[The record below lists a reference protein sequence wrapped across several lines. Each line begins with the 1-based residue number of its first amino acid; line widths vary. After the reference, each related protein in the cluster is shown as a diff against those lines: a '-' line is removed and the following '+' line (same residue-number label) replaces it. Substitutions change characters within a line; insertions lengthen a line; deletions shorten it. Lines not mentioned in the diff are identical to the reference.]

1 MMINPAKLYSTLGNP
16 NSLVPLGVKDIS
28 SCLGMTAGSYATGK
42 EEGFDR
48 FIDEFGTEALWLG
61 GIPSLKWLY
70 DKTVFKAFGLDA
82 KIDPRNLKDMKMYE
96 KVKKY
101 APTEEIRK
109 NLEKAGNNKRLFK
122 NLAAAKFFAS
132 TTLAAGA
139 YIGLTK
145 LKQYYTDQKIRKN
158 LIKEYQA
165 EVKKKEAENKQNVG
179 EVKAPAFKGLGKIV
193 EEFAFSP
200 VKNMYILD
208 GFITTERLKDSRTS
222 QEFAGYAI
230 KEGSVLIFLYYAGKK
245 IQEFM
250 ENSAKKKHNKS
261 ITLDARVL
269 ESENLKKIFQNG
281 TIEKSIKEFNAANTS
296 NGNLYEF
303 LHQNPENEV
312 VKIAKQSDI
321 LTTYKTK
328 SDIGLKE
335 TLKRLLHGK
344 SLYDDTNKIDSRA
357 FVDFDEVKGV
367 NDKLAELYGQYKDA
381 IKKGE
386 SAEDFFNKVK
396 KLKRNSIKMNIGA
409 CIMAL
414 GVVTPAIMLLKRMTD
429 KSGPEFQTKKEIKE
443 QLIKEGVISA

>member
-16 NSLVPLGVKDIS
+16 NSLIPLGVKDIS

-48 FIDEFGTEALWLG
+48 FIDEFGTETLWLG

-82 KIDPRNLKDMKMYE
+82 KIDPRNLKDMKMFE

-132 TTLAAGA
+132 TILAAGA

-145 LKQYYTDQKIRKN
+145 LKQRYTDQKIRKN
-158 LIKEYQA
+158 LIKEYQEEA
-165 EVKKKEAENKQNVG
+165 KKKEVENKQNVG
-179 EVKAPAFKGLGKIV
+179 KVKAPAFKGLGKIV

-321 LTTYKTK
+321 LTTYKN
-328 SDIGLKE
+328 
-335 TLKRLLHGK
+335 
-344 SLYDDTNKIDSRA
+344 TNKIDSRA

-381 IKKGE
+381 VKKGE

>member
-1 MMINPAKLYSTLGNP
+1 MINPAKLYSTLGNP
-16 NSLVPLGVKDIS
+16 NSLIPLGVKDIS

-82 KIDPRNLKDMKMYE
+82 KIDPRNLKDMKMFE

-132 TTLAAGA
+132 TILAAGA

-145 LKQYYTDQKIRKN
+145 LKQRYTDQKIRKN
-158 LIKEYQA
+158 LIKEYQEEA
-165 EVKKKEAENKQNVG
+165 KKKEVENKQNVG
-179 EVKAPAFKGLGKIV
+179 DVKAPAFKGLGKIV

-281 TIEKSIKEFNAANTS
+281 TIEKSIKEFNSANTS

-321 LTTYKTK
+321 LTTYKN
-328 SDIGLKE
+328 
-335 TLKRLLHGK
+335 
-344 SLYDDTNKIDSRA
+344 TNKIDSRA

>member
-16 NSLVPLGVKDIS
+16 NSLIPLGVKDIS

-82 KIDPRNLKDMKMYE
+82 KIDPRNLKDMKMFE

-132 TTLAAGA
+132 TILAAGA

-145 LKQYYTDQKIRKN
+145 LKQRYTDQKIRKN
-158 LIKEYQA
+158 LINEYQEEA
-165 EVKKKEAENKQNVG
+165 KKKEVENKQNVG
-179 EVKAPAFKGLGKIV
+179 KVKAPAFKGLGKIV

-208 GFITTERLKDSRTS
+208 GFITAERLKDSRTS
-222 QEFAGYAI
+222 QEFVGYAI

-321 LTTYKTK
+321 LTTYKN
-328 SDIGLKE
+328 
-335 TLKRLLHGK
+335 
-344 SLYDDTNKIDSRA
+344 TNKIDSRA

-386 SAEDFFNKVK
+386 SAEDFFSKVK

>member
-1 MMINPAKLYSTLGNP
+1 MMINPAKIYSTLGNP

-61 GIPSLKWLY
+61 GIPTLKWLY

-82 KIDPRNLKDMKMYE
+82 KIDPRNLKDMDMFE

-101 APTEEIRK
+101 APTDEIRE
-109 NLEKAGNNKRLFK
+109 NLEKAGKNKRLFK
-122 NLAAAKFFAS
+122 NLAATKFFVS
-132 TTLAAGA
+132 TIMAAGA

-165 EVKKKEAENKQNVG
+165 EVKKKEAENKQDVT
-179 EVKAPAFKGLGKIV
+179 EAKKPSFKGLGKVV

-245 IQEFM
+245 IQQFM
-250 ENSAKKKHNKS
+250 ENSAKKNHNKS
-261 ITLDARVL
+261 ITLDSRVL
-269 ESENLKKIFQNG
+269 ESENLKKIFQDG
-281 TIEKSIKEFNAANTS
+281 SIENSIKAFNDAKSS
-296 NGNLYEF
+296 NGKLYEF
-303 LHQNPENEV
+303 LHENPDNEV

-321 LTTYKTK
+321 LTTYKN
-328 SDIGLKE
+328 
-335 TLKRLLHGK
+335 
-344 SLYDDTNKIDSRA
+344 TNKIDSRA
-357 FVDFDEVKGV
+357 FVDFEEVKGV
-367 NDKLAELYGQYKDA
+367 NDKLSELYGQYKDA

-386 SAEDFFNKVK
+386 STDSFFNKVR
-396 KLKRNSIKMNIGA
+396 KLKRNSINMNIGA
-409 CIMAL
+409 CVLAL
-414 GVVTPAIMLLKRMTD
+414 GVITPAIMLLKRMTD

-443 QLIKEGVISA
+443 QLIKEGVIQA

>member
-16 NSLVPLGVKDIS
+16 NSLIPLGVKDIS

-48 FIDEFGTEALWLG
+48 FIDEFGTETLWLG

-82 KIDPRNLKDMKMYE
+82 KIDPRNLKDMKMFE

-132 TTLAAGA
+132 TILAAGA

-145 LKQYYTDQKIRKN
+145 LKQRYTDQKIRKN
-158 LIKEYQA
+158 LIKEYQEEA
-165 EVKKKEAENKQNVG
+165 KKKEVENKQNVG
-179 EVKAPAFKGLGKIV
+179 DVKAPAFKGLGKIV

-321 LTTYKTK
+321 LTTYKN
-328 SDIGLKE
+328 
-335 TLKRLLHGK
+335 
-344 SLYDDTNKIDSRA
+344 TNKIDSRA

>member
-16 NSLVPLGVKDIS
+16 NSLIPLGVKDIS

-82 KIDPRNLKDMKMYE
+82 KIDPRNLKDMKMFE

-132 TTLAAGA
+132 TILAAGA

-145 LKQYYTDQKIRKN
+145 LKQRYTDQKIRKN
-158 LIKEYQA
+158 LINEYQEEA
-165 EVKKKEAENKQNVG
+165 KKKEVENKQNVG
-179 EVKAPAFKGLGKIV
+179 KVKAPAFKGLGKIV

-281 TIEKSIKEFNAANTS
+281 TIEKSIKEFNSANTS

-321 LTTYKTK
+321 LTTYKN
-328 SDIGLKE
+328 
-335 TLKRLLHGK
+335 
-344 SLYDDTNKIDSRA
+344 TNKIDSRA

>member
-16 NSLVPLGVKDIS
+16 NSLIPLGVKDIS

-48 FIDEFGTEALWLG
+48 FIDEFGTETLWLG

-82 KIDPRNLKDMKMYE
+82 KIDPRNLKDMKMFE

-132 TTLAAGA
+132 TILAAGA

-145 LKQYYTDQKIRKN
+145 LKQRYTDQKIRKN
-158 LIKEYQA
+158 LIKEYQEEA
-165 EVKKKEAENKQNVG
+165 KKKEVENKQNVG
-179 EVKAPAFKGLGKIV
+179 DVKAPAFKGLGKIV

-281 TIEKSIKEFNAANTS
+281 TIEKSIKEFNSANTS

-321 LTTYKTK
+321 LTTYKN
-328 SDIGLKE
+328 
-335 TLKRLLHGK
+335 
-344 SLYDDTNKIDSRA
+344 TNKIDSRA

>member
-16 NSLVPLGVKDIS
+16 NSLIPLGVKDIS

-82 KIDPRNLKDMKMYE
+82 KIDPRNLKDMKMFE

-132 TTLAAGA
+132 TILAAGA

-145 LKQYYTDQKIRKN
+145 LKQRYTDQKIRKN
-158 LIKEYQA
+158 LIKEYQEEA
-165 EVKKKEAENKQNVG
+165 KKKEVENKQNVG

-222 QEFAGYAI
+222 QEFVGYAI

-281 TIEKSIKEFNAANTS
+281 TIEKSIKEFNSVNTS

-321 LTTYKTK
+321 LTTYKN
-328 SDIGLKE
+328 
-335 TLKRLLHGK
+335 
-344 SLYDDTNKIDSRA
+344 TNKIDSRA

>member
-1 MMINPAKLYSTLGNP
+1 MMINPAKIYSTLGNP

-28 SCLGMTAGSYATGK
+28 SCVGMTAGSYATGK

-82 KIDPRNLKDMKMYE
+82 KIDPRNLKDMEMFE

-101 APTEEIRK
+101 APTDEVKK
-109 NLEKAGNNKRLFK
+109 NLEKAGKNKRLFK
-122 NLAAAKFFAS
+122 NLAATKFFAS
-132 TTLAAGA
+132 TIVAAGA

-165 EVKKKEAENKQNVG
+165 EVKKKEAENKQDVT
-179 EVKAPAFKGLGKIV
+179 KAKEPSFKGLGKIV

-222 QEFAGYAI
+222 QEFVGYAI
-230 KEGSVLIFLYYAGKK
+230 KEGSILIFLYYAGKK
-245 IQEFM
+245 MQQFM
-250 ENSAKKKHNKS
+250 ENSAKKNHNKS
-261 ITLDARVL
+261 ITLDSRVL
-269 ESENLKKIFQNG
+269 ESENLKKIFQDG
-281 TIEKSIKEFNAANTS
+281 SIEKSIKAFNDAKSS
-296 NGNLYEF
+296 NGKLYEF
-303 LHQNPENEV
+303 LHENPDNEV

-321 LTTYKTK
+321 LTTYKK
-328 SDIGLKE
+328 
-335 TLKRLLHGK
+335 
-344 SLYDDTNKIDSRA
+344 TNKIDSRA
-357 FVDFDEVKGV
+357 FVDFEEVKGV
-367 NDKLAELYGQYKDA
+367 NDKLSELYGQYKDA

-386 SAEDFFNKVK
+386 STDSFFNKVR
-396 KLKRNSIKMNIGA
+396 KLKRNSINMNIGA
-409 CIMAL
+409 CILAL
-414 GVVTPAIMLLKRMTD
+414 GVITPAIMLLKRMTD

-443 QLIKEGVISA
+443 QLIKEGIIQA

>member
-16 NSLVPLGVKDIS
+16 NSLIPLGVKDIS

-82 KIDPRNLKDMKMYE
+82 KIDPRNLKDMKMFE

-132 TTLAAGA
+132 TILAAGA

-145 LKQYYTDQKIRKN
+145 LKQRYTDQKIRKN
-158 LIKEYQA
+158 LIKEYQEEA
-165 EVKKKEAENKQNVG
+165 KKKEVENKQNVG
-179 EVKAPAFKGLGKIV
+179 KVKAPAFKGLGKIV

-321 LTTYKTK
+321 LTTYKN
-328 SDIGLKE
+328 
-335 TLKRLLHGK
+335 
-344 SLYDDTNKIDSRA
+344 TNKIDSRA

>member
-16 NSLVPLGVKDIS
+16 NSLIPLGVKDIS

-82 KIDPRNLKDMKMYE
+82 KIDPRNLKDMKMFE

-132 TTLAAGA
+132 TILAAGA

-145 LKQYYTDQKIRKN
+145 LKQRYTDQKIRKN
-158 LIKEYQA
+158 LINEYQEEA
-165 EVKKKEAENKQNVG
+165 KKKEVENKQNVG
-179 EVKAPAFKGLGKIV
+179 KVKAPAFKGLGKIV

-208 GFITTERLKDSRTS
+208 GFITAERLKDSRTS
-222 QEFAGYAI
+222 QEFVGYAI

-321 LTTYKTK
+321 LTTYKN
-328 SDIGLKE
+328 
-335 TLKRLLHGK
+335 
-344 SLYDDTNKIDSRA
+344 TNKIDSRA

>member
-16 NSLVPLGVKDIS
+16 NSLIPLGVKDIS

-82 KIDPRNLKDMKMYE
+82 KIDPRNLKDMKMFE

-132 TTLAAGA
+132 TILAAGA

-145 LKQYYTDQKIRKN
+145 LKQRYTDQKIRKN
-158 LIKEYQA
+158 LIKEYQEEA
-165 EVKKKEAENKQNVG
+165 KKKEVENKQNVSK
-179 EVKAPAFKGLGKIV
+179 VKAPAFKGLGKIV

-222 QEFAGYAI
+222 QEFVGYAI

-281 TIEKSIKEFNAANTS
+281 TIEKSIKEFNSANTS

-321 LTTYKTK
+321 LTTYKN
-328 SDIGLKE
+328 
-335 TLKRLLHGK
+335 
-344 SLYDDTNKIDSRA
+344 TNKIDSRA